1 MTNPWIKHVEE
12 FRAKH
17 PNMSYKEVLQK
28 ARATY
33 KPIGK
38 KKGAG
43 FLGDLA
49 SSVGGV
55 IKGALNGA
63 ANLVSDQSINKL
75 MPGELHGLLQLPNGK
90 LARAQFMGP
99 GTRVVERVKKG
110 ERGLTAVDTESKWHD
125 IAYGLAKN
133 QADIGAADR
142 HMLSKIN
149 EFARD
154 KKDIPWNLNQGRL
167 IGIKATLDNFKPGL
181 IGSTFGGVDQ
191 KDIPLYENTKK
202 QLEAQGYGKKKRPTR
217 PKRNATK
224 K

>member
-1 MTNPWIKHVEE
+1 MNAWLLHVEE
-12 FRAKH
+12 FRKKH
-17 PNMSYKEVLQK
+17 PNMSYKEVLQ
-28 ARATY
+28 RAKSTY
-33 KPIGK
+33 KPR
-38 KKGAG
+38 KGCG

-49 SSVGGV
+49 STV
-55 IKGALNGA
+55 KNALNGA
-63 ANLVSDQSINKL
+63 ANLVADQSINKL
-75 MPGELHGLLQLPNGK
+75 MPGELHGLLKLPNGK

-99 GTRVVERVKKG
+99 GTHVVERVKKG

-142 HMLSKIN
+142 HMMSKIN

-167 IGIKATLDNFKPGL
+167 IGIKATVDNFKPGL

-202 QLEAQGYGKKKRPTR
+202 QLEAQGYGKKRPVRSTPR
-217 PKRNATK
+217 GPKGKRNAK

>member
-1 MTNPWIKHVEE
+1 MKHVEE

-17 PNMSYKEVLQK
+17 PNMSYKEVLQ
-28 ARATY
+28 RAKSTY
-33 KPIGK
+33 IRSTHSKPIGK
-38 KKGAG
+38 KNGAG
-43 FLGDLA
+43 FLDI
-49 SSVGGV
+49 V
-55 IKGALNGA
+55 KGALNGA
-63 ANLVSDQSINKL
+63 ANLVADQSINKL
-75 MPGELHGLLQLPNGK
+75 MPGELHGLLKLPNGK

-167 IGIKATLDNFKPGL
+167 IGIKATVDNFKPGL
-181 IGSTFGGVDQ
+181 ICSTFGGVDQ

-202 QLEAQGYGKKKRPTR
+202 QLEAQGYGKKRPVRSTPR
-217 PKRNATK
+217 GPKGKRNAK

>member
-1 MTNPWIKHVEE
+1 MNAWLLHVEE
-12 FRAKH
+12 FRKKH
-17 PNMSYKEVLQK
+17 PNMSYKEVLQ
-28 ARATY
+28 RAKSTY
-33 KPIGK
+33 IGSTHSKPIGK
-38 KKGAG
+38 KNGAG
-43 FLGDLA
+43 FLDI
-49 SSVGGV
+49 V
-55 IKGALNGA
+55 KGALNGA
-63 ANLVSDQSINKL
+63 ANLVADQSINKL
-75 MPGELHGLLQLPNGK
+75 MPGELHGLLKLPNGK

-99 GTRVVERVKKG
+99 GTHVVERVKKG

-142 HMLSKIN
+142 HMMSKIN

-181 IGSTFGGVDQ
+181 IGSSFGGVDP

-202 QLEAQGYGKKKRPTR
+202 QLETAGYGKKRRPIRSTH
-217 PKRNATK
+217 KGK

>member
-17 PNMSYKEVLQK
+17 PNMSYKEVLQ
-28 ARATY
+28 RAKSTY
-33 KPIGK
+33 IGSTHSKPIGK
-38 KKGAG
+38 KNGAG
-43 FLGDLA
+43 FLDI
-49 SSVGGV
+49 V
-55 IKGALNGA
+55 KGALNGA
-63 ANLVSDQSINKL
+63 ANLVADQSINKL
-75 MPGELHGLLQLPNGK
+75 MPGELHGLLKLPNGK

-99 GTRVVERVKKG
+99 GTHVVERVKKG

-142 HMLSKIN
+142 HMMSKIN

-181 IGSTFGGVDQ
+181 IGSSFGGVDP

-202 QLEAQGYGKKKRPTR
+202 QLETAGYGKKRRPIRSTH
-217 PKRNATK
+217 KGK